1 VVARWTGTWL
11 EGPGATLGEI
21 RRGPDGWLGK
31 SLGLAQEGANS
42 VAPFSAR
49 LMAFV
54 IDILACALLGGLIS
68 SQLDHPSGTTR
79 QLVAYGV
86 LFVEHVLLVALTGQ
100 TFGMRLLGL
109 KVLRLKDVSRVP
121 GFLTAVLRTVPLLV
135 SIGLTGFFT
144 RDGRGLHD
152 LAAGSVVV
160 RA

>member
-1 VVARWTGTWL
+1 MARWTGTWL

-31 SLGLAQEGANS
+31 SLGLPRDGENS
-42 VAPFSAR
+42 VAPFSTR
-49 LMAFV
+49 MMAFAL
-54 IDILACALLGGLIS
+54 DIVASSLIGALIS
-68 SQLDHPSGTTR
+68 SQLTDPSGTTR
-79 QLVAYGV
+79 QLVGFGV
-86 LFVEHVLLVALTGQ
+86 LAVEHVVLVALTGQ

-109 KVLRLKDVSRVP
+109 KVLRLKDVSQVP
-121 GFLTAVLRTVPLLV
+121 GFLTALLRTVPLLL

-144 RDGRGLHD
+144 REGRGLHD

>member
-1 VVARWTGTWL
+1 MARWTGTWL

-31 SLGLAQEGANS
+31 PLGLPREGENS
-42 VAPFSAR
+42 IAPFSTR
-49 LMAFV
+49 LAAFV
-54 IDILACALLGGLIS
+54 LDIIASALVGALIT

-86 LFVEHVLLVALTGQ
+86 LFVEHVLMVALTGQ

-121 GFLTAVLRTVPLLV
+121 GFVPALLRTLPLLLSV
-135 SIGLTGFFT
+135 GLTGFFT
-144 RDGRGLHD
+144 REGRGLHD

>member
-1 VVARWTGTWL
+1 MARWTGTWL

-31 SLGLAQEGANS
+31 SLGLPREGSNA

-49 LMAFV
+49 LTAFV
-54 IDILACALLGGLIS
+54 VDVLGSSLIGALIT
-68 SQLDHPSGTTR
+68 SQINHPSGTTR

-86 LFVEHVLLVALTGQ
+86 LFVEHVLMVALTGQ
-100 TFGMRLLGL
+100 TFGMRMLSL
-109 KVLRLKDVSRVP
+109 KVLRLKDVSQVP
-121 GFLTAVLRTVPLLV
+121 GFLTALIRTVPLLA

-144 RDGRGLHD
+144 REGRGLHD

>member
-1 VVARWTGTWL
+1 L
-11 EGPGATLGEI
+11 EGPGTSLGEI

-31 SLGLAQEGANS
+31 SLGLPREGENS

-49 LMAFV
+49 MMAFV
-54 IDILACALLGGLIS
+54 LDIFASALIGALIS

-86 LFVEHVLLVALTGQ
+86 LFVEHVVGVALTGQ

-121 GFLTAVLRTVPLLV
+121 GFVPALLRTVPLLLTV
-135 SIGLTGFFT
+135 GLAGFFT
-144 RDGRGLHD
+144 REGRGFHD
-152 LAAGSVVV
+152 LAAGCVVV

>member
-1 VVARWTGTWL
+1 VARWTGTWL
-11 EGPGATLGEI
+11 EGPGTSLGEI

-31 SLGLAQEGANS
+31 SLGLPREGENS

-49 LMAFV
+49 AMGFV
-54 IDILACALLGGLIS
+54 IDILASALVGALIT
-68 SQLDHPSGTTR
+68 SQLDHPSGTTK

-86 LFVEHVLLVALTGQ
+86 LFVEHVLGVALTGQ
-100 TFGMRLLGL
+100 TFGMRLMGL

-121 GFLTAVLRTVPLLV
+121 GFLPALLRTVPLLL

-144 RDGRGLHD
+144 REGRGYHD

>member
-1 VVARWTGTWL
+1 MARWTGTWL

-31 SLGLAQEGANS
+31 SLGLPSEGSNA

-54 IDILACALLGGLIS
+54 VDVLASSLIGALIT
-68 SQLDHPSGTTR
+68 SQINHPSGTTR

-86 LFVEHVLLVALTGQ
+86 LFVEHVLMVALTGQ

-109 KVLRLKDVSRVP
+109 KVLRLKDVSTVP
-121 GFLTAVLRTVPLLV
+121 GFLTALLRTVPLLL

-160 RA
+160 RV

>member
-1 VVARWTGTWL
+1 MARWTGTWL

-31 SLGLAQEGANS
+31 GLGLPREGENS
-42 VAPFSAR
+42 MAPFSAR
-49 LMAFV
+49 MMAFAL
-54 IDILACALLGGLIS
+54 DIIASSLIGGLIRA
-68 SQLDHPSGTTR
+68 QLDHPSGRTV
-79 QLVAYGV
+79 QLLGFGV
-86 LFVEHVLLVALTGQ
+86 LFVEHVLMVALTGQ

-121 GFLTAVLRTVPLLV
+121 GFLTALLRTVPLLA

-144 RDGRGLHD
+144 REGRGFHD

>member
-1 VVARWTGTWL
+1 MARWTGTWL

-31 SLGLAQEGANS
+31 RLGLPREGENA

-49 LMAFV
+49 LAAFV
-54 IDILACALLGGLIS
+54 LDILASALVGSLIS
-68 SQLDHPSGTTR
+68 SQLDHPSGTTK

-86 LFVEHVLLVALTGQ
+86 LLVEHVVMVALTGQ
-100 TFGMRLLGL
+100 TFGMRLLSL

-121 GFLTAVLRTVPLLV
+121 GFLTALLRTVPLLLSV
-135 SIGLTGFFT
+135 GLTGFFT